1 MEFTDNGNS
10 PARTDSNFIRAP
22 FRGKNSFWRYF
33 VGSLSPFI
41 VSNIIGAIPMVIV
54 MFMYSGGGIIP
65 QSGGMPDFKAMGID
79 LNLGFVLTV
88 FPFILAFFTLALL
101 VKPLNDRTLLTVVNG
116 GRSVRWGRILF
127 SALVWIAL
135 SALWLWYSI
144 RSDPGNFN
152 LNNTSRSLITLAV
165 LAVVLIPFQAGF
177 EELLFRGYLM
187 QGFTVLARNRWV
199 PVVVTSVIFGL
210 MHSLNPEVKEY
221 GFLTMIP
228 QYVFFGLAFAVL
240 TMMDDGIE
248 LAVGAHVAN
257 NAFLSVFITQKDSAL
272 QTPAMY
278 EQMKIYPWQDF
289 SGLVAMSLVFIL
301 IMALV
306 FRWKDIRKLYAR
318 VESSNAVNAG

>member
-1 MEFTDNGNS
+1 
-10 PARTDSNFIRAP
+10 
-22 FRGKNSFWRYF
+22 
-33 VGSLSPFI
+33 
-41 VSNIIGAIPMVIV
+41 
-54 MFMYSGGGIIP
+54 
-65 QSGGMPDFKAMGID
+65 
-79 LNLGFVLTV
+79 V

-101 VKPLNDRTLLTVVNG
+101 VKPLNDRPLLTVVNG

-135 SALWLWYSI
+135 SAVWLWYSI

-165 LAVVLIPFQAGF
+165 LAVLLIPFQAGF
-177 EELLFRGYLM
+177 EEMLFRGYLM

-278 EQMKIYPWQDF
+278 EQMEIYPWQDF
-289 SGLVAMSLVFIL
+289 AGLVAMSLVFIL

-318 VESSNAVNAG
+318 VKLSDAVNAG

>member
-1 MEFTDNGNS
+1 MVFTDNSNS
-10 PARTDSNFIRAP
+10 PVRVDSNFIRVP
-22 FRGKNSFWRYF
+22 FSGKNSFWRYF
-33 VGSLSPFI
+33 IGSLSPFI
-41 VSNIIGAIPMVIV
+41 VSNIVGAIPMLIV
-54 MFMYSGGGIIP
+54 MFMYAGGGIIP

-101 VKPLNDRTLLTVVNG
+101 VKPLNDRPLLTIVNG
-116 GRSVRWGRILF
+116 GSRVRWGRMLF

-144 RSDPGNFN
+144 RSDPGNFS
-152 LNNTSRSLITLAV
+152 LNNTSRSLIALAV
-165 LAVVLIPFQAGF
+165 LSVLLIPFQAGF
-177 EELLFRGYLM
+177 EEMLFRGYLM

-248 LAVGAHVAN
+248 LAVGAHAAN
-257 NAFLSVFITQKDSAL
+257 NAFLSVFVTHKDSAL

-278 EQMKIYPWQDF
+278 EQMEIYPWQDF
-289 SGLVAMSLVFIL
+289 AGLVIMSVIFIM
-301 IMALV
+301 IMALAY
-306 FRWKDIRKLYAR
+306 RWKDAGKLYAR
-318 VESSNAVNAG
+318 VDLSDRVNAC